1 MTIHTTCMGGN
12 KIMSANLGTRG
23 YAKVKEAARYAGVSP
38 RTLRKFLR
46 QGLKHARLPTGT
58 ILIRYGWIDEFL
70 GRYVEDGH
78 DRVDKLVEE
87 ITQEMI
93 TS

>member
-1 MTIHTTCMGGN
+1 MAVT
-12 KIMSANLGTRG
+12 SSDSRG
-23 YAKVKEAARYAGVSP
+23 YGKVKEAARYAGVSP

-70 GRYVEDGH
+70 ERFEVEDGQ
-78 DRVDKLVEE
+78 DRVKELVDE
-87 ITQEMI
+87 ITREMANN
-93 TS
+93 

>member
-1 MTIHTTCMGGN
+1 MVVT
-12 KIMSANLGTRG
+12 SPDPRG
-23 YAKVKEAARYAGVSP
+23 YGKVKEAARYAGVSP

-46 QGLKHARLPTGT
+46 QGLKHVRLPTGT

-70 GRYVEDGH
+70 ERFEVEDGQ

-87 ITQEMI
+87 VTREFV
-93 TS
+93 SN

>member
-1 MTIHTTCMGGN
+1 MGA
-12 KIMSANLGTRG
+12 KLDTRG

-58 ILIRYGWIDEFL
+58 MLIRYGWIDEFL
-70 GRYVEDGH
+70 GGFKVETGQ
-78 DRVDKLVEE
+78 DRLDKLVEE
-87 ITQEMI
+87 VTRELV
-93 TS
+93 SN

>member
-1 MTIHTTCMGGN
+1 MGA
-12 KIMSANLGTRG
+12 KLDTRG

-70 GRYVEDGH
+70 ERFEVEDGQ
-78 DRVDKLVEE
+78 DRVNDLVEE
-87 ITQEMI
+87 ITREMANN
-93 TS
+93 